1 MVLSQDL
8 KFKLKKLFKEE
19 KFSEVEFLIED
30 AIKDED
36 KSAGILNLLGA
47 SKINRNKKDKINLI
61 SGLNDFE
68 KGYLKEKETKNG
80 LICLQ
85 NFIKTSVDL
94 YDIDKSD
101 LVLNKIFEHFNNAK
115 IFWKYDKKLTIEM
128 IRVFRRLND
137 VNKIVVLYEEIIKN
151 KDFSIGNLCSYIY
164 FKNFQKDWSQE
175 KFLEYGKFLDTQIS
189 FQNVDPLPKISK
201 SKDKKIKIGF
211 LSADLRG
218 QHSITYFLR
227 DILANYDKETF
238 SIILISNQDTND
250 ETFKKLSEMVD
261 ESVNISSLTDIE
273 ALKFLRNQKIDI
285 LVDIMGVTSEQRI
298 ELLNLRIA
306 PIQMLWLGY
315 CNTLGIKNMDYIIAD
330 KNLIYENEKKHYSEK
345 VLFLPEIWNA
355 HSGLT
360 IKRKEKIFPHTE
372 NGFITF
378 GSFNN
383 FNKIN
388 EAVVKT
394 WSNIL
399 KKIQNSKLVLKTS
412 TRIQTKKRLH
422 ELFKKHGVDKSIIF
436 LDHKDTYKDHLE
448 LYNNIDIALDTFP
461 YNGVT
466 TSFEAIWMSVP
477 VLTMKGFNFKSRCGE
492 SINKNLNLEELIAE
506 DENDYILKAS
516 NLAEDKILLSKMSN
530 KIHSSCLSSPLFD
543 TKKFSKNF
551 FKLLKDVYN

>member
-360 IKRKEKIFPHTE
+360 IKRKEKIFPHTK

-388 EAVVKT
+388 ETVVKT
-394 WSNIL
+394 WSNVI
-399 KKIQNSKLVLKTS
+399 KKIHNSKLVLKTS
-412 TRIQTKKRLH
+412 TRIQTKKRLY
-422 ELFKKHGVDKSIIF
+422 ELFKKYGVDKSIIF
-436 LDHKDTYKDHLE
+436 FDHKDTYKNHLE
-448 LYNNIDIALDTFP
+448 LYNSIDIALDTFP